1 MTVTYSDPARPK
13 VEQGKD
19 LPTVPFQS
27 RLIRALLVALIAAM
41 TFSCT
46 TFRAWQDAQEYEL
59 AGDWD
64 RAVESY
70 EQALRLDPGNVKFRA
85 ALQHARLEASRQHF
99 TKGKQ
104 LRSAGHPDMAVLEL
118 RLAVEL
124 DPTNQYAAIELAK
137 AMASMREA
145 SSRQY
150 EDIEEMKRRV
160 TETSRPPI
168 LNPASNQPISLTFP
182 QDTPVKDIYRALG
195 SAYGINIMFDQRLPN
210 DNISIEL
217 RDVTAQEALER
228 VMQASTHFYKVL
240 DEQTILVIPDNA
252 NTRREYEDLVIRTFY
267 LSNGDAE
274 QVQNIVRTM
283 LEARH
288 VFALKA
294 MNAITIRDTADR
306 VLIAEKIIE
315 ANDKAQAEVVV
326 QVELLQID
334 ASKLRAIGLDL
345 SSSSIGAGLTNA
357 AGNTITSLP
366 IGAFRDL
373 DSSNWS
379 LTVPSVAYNLMKTSG
394 QATLLAKPQLRISEG
409 QSATLLIG
417 QQVPIAVTTYNS
429 IQQQPGTG
437 QIFAPPTSFQYRDV
451 GIKITIEPR
460 VHHNREVTL
469 KLSVEVSNIAEQ
481 GTGDQP
487 TFGTRS
493 IESTIRLKDGETNFL
508 AGLIRRDET
517 DSDQDIPFLSDLPL
531 IGRLFT
537 NSSARSQATD
547 LVLTMTPHIIRIPDI
562 TEEDLAPMWVGTQTN
577 LTFRGT
583 TPRMESMSREDPF
596 AAPTRRQFEQQ
607 PVPAMEVVPPPAPR
621 VPEEGS
627 PSVPPATPPTDPYP
641 PVPQSSDLGADRG
654 APVKSVTT
662 SASASG
668 IVAANYVPHASD
680 PEPVETS
687 SAATLPH
694 QISSEESESRD
705 SPASSAIVA
714 NRPPRVAI
722 QPASASFGAGQ
733 EGSWLIVGIDL
744 DGLTT
749 SELRLQYDPSTID
762 ITAVSFGRALLY
774 DPATPPLVSIESDQG
789 FIMIRSADGSPL
801 AFAPGGE
808 VASVSF
814 RAVLAGQS
822 WLEVPALELRNQQDE
837 VVPAVVSGAAIEVNY
852 K

>member
-1 MTVTYSDPARPK
+1 M
-13 VEQGKD
+13 
-19 LPTVPFQS
+19 PFQS

-46 TFRAWQDAQEYEL
+46 TFRAWQNAQEYEL

-70 EQALRLDPGNVKFRA
+70 EEALRLDPGNVKFRA

-99 TKGKQ
+99 AKGKQ

-137 AMASMREA
+137 AMASVREA
-145 SSRQY
+145 STRQY
-150 EDIEEMKRRV
+150 QDIEEMKRRV

-168 LNPASNQPISLTFP
+168 LNPASNQPISLSFP
-182 QDTPVKDIYRALG
+182 RETPVKDIYRALG
-195 SAYGINIMFDQRLPN
+195 SAFGINIMFDQRLPD

-334 ASKLRAIGLDL
+334 ASKLREIGLDL
-345 SSSSIGAGLTNA
+345 SADSISAGLSNE
-357 AGNTITSLP
+357 AGTAITALP
-366 IGAFRDL
+366 LGGFRDL
-373 DSSNWS
+373 TSGNWS
-379 LTVPSVAYNLMKTSG
+379 LTVPTVTYNLMKTSG

-417 QQVPIAVTTYNS
+417 QQVPIAVTTYNA
-429 IQQQPGTG
+429 IAQQPGTG
-437 QIFAPPTSFQYRDV
+437 QVFAPPTSFQYRDV

-460 VHHNREVTL
+460 VHHNREITL

-508 AGLIRRDET
+508 AGLIRRDEA

-531 IGRLFT
+531 IGRLFS

-583 TPRMESMSREDPF
+583 TPRMESMTSGDPF
-596 AAPTRRQFEQQ
+596 DPPTRRQFEQQ
-607 PVPAMEVVPPPAPR
+607 PVPGMEVAPPPAPR
-621 VPEEGS
+621 VPEEG
-627 PSVPPATPPTDPYP
+627 PSVPPPTPPTEPYP
-641 PVPQSSDLGADRG
+641 PVPDSSELGTDRG
-654 APVKSVTT
+654 APVTSVTT
-662 SASASG
+662 TASASG
-668 IVAANYVPHASD
+668 IVAANYVPDASE
-680 PEPVETS
+680 PEPVEAS
-687 SAATLPH
+687 AAATLPQ
-694 QISSEESESRD
+694 QISEESEPRD
-705 SPASSAIVA
+705 SPSSSIVA
-714 NRPPRVAI
+714 NRTPRVAI

-733 EGSWLIVGIDL
+733 EGSWLIVGLDL

-762 ITAVSFGRALLY
+762 ITSVSFGRAFLH
-774 DPATPPLVSIESDQG
+774 DPATPPLVNIESDQG
-789 FIMIRSADGSPL
+789 IITIRSADGSPL

-808 VASVSF
+808 VAAVNF
-814 RAVLAGQS
+814 RAVLAGSS

-837 VVPAVVSGAAIEVNY
+837 IVPAVVSGAAIEVNY
-852 K
+852 R